1 MKKFLAYLLVIVI
14 SVSLGFAVFYLVRDN
29 EKISLSTTTL
39 YKDKGST
46 FELALDMTK
55 NNSYTKITVNSS
67 NEKVVSIK
75 NREID
80 VKKGVAK
87 ATLMANEGGI
97 VRVNFQTNNSKF
109 RNLYCD
115 ITIGDGSKEN
125 PYFISNPA
133 QLASI
138 GKELEN
144 GEENKYT
151 LDSHYEIVENLDL
164 SQVDDVWK
172 PIGNEV
178 NKFTGSINGN
188 GHTIYNMNISNSASK
203 NIGLFSN
210 IGANGK
216 VENVKFTNI
225 NIVGSDDTQSIGT
238 VAGVNEG
245 TISRVE
251 ITNLTISSLARNCY
265 IGGVA
270 GKNLSS
276 FSTVAPINATII
288 RSFAELTLNGGT
300 NGEFT
305 NGINGYVGGITAINQ
320 GGTVAYTYTKGNAV
334 LGENLNIYGGIIGN
348 NKYVENP
355 GSVSGY
361 SKDLAGFVRD
371 CYTLVNVNSDSVGV
385 ASVGAIIGQNT
396 DRAGEDKVNQ
406 ILGCY
411 YGENINLSNGIGGN
425 ADEKYVAQAM
435 TESNMK
441 SLSNYVSYIEKE
453 PYIEN
458 GDIKYKDGDIV
469 YWDTKIWSIVN
480 GQNQG
485 YPIIN
490 MTAMEVNPHI
500 SGDSFERV
508 STLQDWH
515 DRISSG
521 LDGNYLIPEHLENT
535 TNFEWTPI
543 GTIEKPFIGQICS
556 EGDHVSTI
564 KGLKIKENLD
574 QKYSGMFGVIGNGAI
589 IKNICL
595 EDAIVASNNVEVAG
609 AVAAYNNGNIE
620 NCIVKNGIVKASKIV
635 GGIAGVNEGT
645 ITSCDVVGGVVGEE
659 MMSAGNSL
667 VLNVISSE
675 TAIIGG
681 MVGKNSG
688 SIVAN
693 IQNTNSVKGFVNLQ
707 SASVLSDRL
716 YMGGVAGQND
726 GDISYA
732 VVELNYSDGNTKYG
746 MQIGNVNAYVGG
758 IAGRTTGHIA
768 RVRVSANILASAEKD
783 TYVGGVAGVFVAKE
797 GKDKIE
803 FANITNSNLNG
814 KYVGGLVASIN
825 TSYSEK
831 LAFNNNWLRNF
842 TSEQYKV
849 KSSVYND
856 GLKYVLYASAVNDDV
871 SLGGSYTAGIAY
883 DITKGVV
890 LDCYSQANL
899 GGENNAGLV
908 YYIRF
913 NKDKEGGL
921 MTRCYAVVKFD
932 AGSKNFQVSA
942 SNIHSDGWDI
952 NKRTA
957 GFIDDYY
964 YTVVKDKNSKE
975 PVYSGNLIIGVGNLF
990 TNDSNRITKRDRNAS
1005 TMKGDSLWSS
1015 FVANSGV
1022 TGTSVWSVGGGYPTI
1037 NGLI

>member
-55 NNSYTKITVNSS
+55 NNSYTKITVSSS

-80 VKKGVAK
+80 LKKGVAK
-87 ATLMANEGGI
+87 ATLMANQGGI

-125 PYFISNPA
+125 PYFISNAA
-133 QLASI
+133 QLYMI
-138 GKELEN
+138 GRDSEN

-188 GHTIYNMNISNSASK
+188 GHTIFNMNISNSASK

-225 NIVGSDDTQSIGT
+225 NIIGSDDTQSIGT

-251 ITNLTISSLARNCY
+251 ITNLSISNLANNCY
-265 IGGVA
+265 VGGVA

-276 FSTVAPINATII
+276 FSTVAPVNATII
-288 RSFAELTLNGGT
+288 RSFAELKLNGGT
-300 NGEFT
+300 SGEYVM
-305 NGINGYVGGITAINQ
+305 GINGYVGGITGLNQ
-320 GGTVAYTYTKGNAV
+320 GGTVAYTYTKGTAV
-334 LGENLNIYGGIIGN
+334 LGENLAVYGGIIGN
-348 NKYVENP
+348 NQFVENT
-355 GSVSGY
+355 GMATGY
-361 SKDLAGFVRD
+361 TKDLSGFVRD
-371 CYTLVNVNSDSVGV
+371 CYSLVSVNSNSVGG
-385 ASVGAIIGQNT
+385 ASMGGIIGHNI
-396 DRAGEDKVNQ
+396 DRAGEDKINQ

-411 YGENINLSNGIGGN
+411 YGENINLSNGIGSV

-441 SLSNYVSYIEKE
+441 SLPNYVSYIEKE

-458 GDIKYKDGDIV
+458 GDIKYKDGDII

-480 GQNQG
+480 GQNEG

-500 SGDSFERV
+500 SGSSFERV
-508 STLQDWH
+508 STLQDLH
-515 DRISSG
+515 DRISSN
-521 LDGNYLIPEHLENT
+521 LDGEYLMEDIANT
-535 TNFEWTPI
+535 TNYEWTPI
-543 GTIEKPFIGQICS
+543 GTIEKPFTGKVYGKDDI
-556 EGDHVSTI
+556 STI
-564 KGLKIKENLD
+564 KALKIKENIT
-574 QKYSGMFGVIGNGAI
+574 QNYAGMFGVVGNGAI

-595 EDAIVASNNVEVAG
+595 EDVIVVANNVDVAG
-609 AVAAYNNGNIE
+609 AFVAYNYGNIE
-620 NCIVKNGIVKASKIV
+620 NCTVKNGIVKANKIV
-635 GGIAGVNEGT
+635 GGIASENSGT
-645 ITSCDVVGGVVGEE
+645 LTSCEVIGGVVGEGIIT
-659 MMSAGNSL
+659 AGSSL
-667 VLNVISSE
+667 VLNVVSSE
-675 TAIIGG
+675 EAYIGG
-681 MVGKNSG
+681 MVGQNEGTIKADVN
-688 SIVAN
+688 
-693 IQNTNSVKGFVNLQ
+693 NTNNVKGFVNLQ
-707 SASVLSDRL
+707 SASQISDRL
-716 YMGGVAGQND
+716 YIGGIAGQND

-732 VVELNYSDGNTKYG
+732 VVGLNYSDGPTKYG

-758 IAGRTTGHIA
+758 IAGYTTGHISH
-768 RVRVSANILASAEKD
+768 VKVIANILASADKD

-797 GKDKIE
+797 EKNSIE

-825 TSYSEK
+825 TSYSQRF
-831 LAFNNNWLRNF
+831 AFDNNWFRNF

-849 KSSVYND
+849 KSSIYNSD
-856 GLKYVLYASAVNDDV
+856 LKYVVYASAVNSDV
-871 SLGGSYTAGIAY
+871 TLRGSYTAGIAY

-890 LDCYSQANL
+890 LDSYSQANL
-899 GGENNAGLV
+899 GGKNNAGLV

-913 NKDKEGGL
+913 NKDREGGL

-932 AGSKNFQVSA
+932 EGKTNYQVSA
-942 SNIHSDGWDI
+942 SNIHSDGFNI

-964 YTVVKDKNSKE
+964 YTVEKDKNSKE
-975 PVYSGNLIIGVGNLF
+975 PTYSGSLIINVGNIF
-990 TNDSNRITKRDRNAS
+990 TNDNNRITKRDRSSS
-1005 TMKGDSLWSS
+1005 TMKGDSLWTS
-1015 FVANSGV
+1015 FKADSGV
-1022 TGTSVWSVGGGYPTI
+1022 TGKSVWSTGGGYPTI
-1037 NGLI
+1037 IGLI